1 MTHHTFGAAP
11 RAPVTTVVGRGT
23 RLTRLVRLV
32 PLLSLALGSAACAVA
47 YSSVSPEKRDELL
60 VRPAS
65 RVPQRFEPSDRSLR
79 LTDGDTIAG
88 PGCVSPMRDPRSGTE
103 VRFVHSTWYGDYEVP
118 AGRYGSVAGE
128 LLRIECNT
136 GRVMGL
142 VRR

>member
-1 MTHHTFGAAP
+1 MTMVVRRAA
-11 RAPVTTVVGRGT
+11 RIA
-23 RLTRLVRLV
+23 RLL
-32 PLLSLALGSAACAVA
+32 PLLSLAFTSPACAA
-47 YSSVSPEKRDELL
+47 KYSSVSPEKRDELL

-65 RVPQRFEPSDRSLR
+65 RVPRRFEPSDKSLR
-79 LTDGDTIAG
+79 LADGDTIAG
-88 PGCVSPMRDPRSGTE
+88 PGCVSPMQDPRNGTE

-118 AGRYGSVAGE
+118 VGRYGSVAGE